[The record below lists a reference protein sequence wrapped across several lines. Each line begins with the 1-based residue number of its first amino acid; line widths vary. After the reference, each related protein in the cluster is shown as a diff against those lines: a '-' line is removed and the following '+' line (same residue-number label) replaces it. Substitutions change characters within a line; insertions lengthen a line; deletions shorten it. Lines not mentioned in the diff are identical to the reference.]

1 MEVREFLAYRARS
14 HAWLLCAVLI
24 FVGFLSICCRR
35 VPASTELQEW
45 ISQLASERFET
56 VRRAQ
61 TSIIQEGASAIPS
74 LESAFRGSTNE
85 QQRALIAH
93 VVGEIDA
100 NSYKALLLSVAT
112 KSDVEACLKYPNG
125 NALRR
130 LRQGDRSDVCQH
142 LEGLRSSFSE
152 RGRTRV
158 MELQQLI
165 GR

>member
-1 MEVREFLAYRARS
+1 MEATFFAYRARS
-14 HAWLLCAVLI
+14 HPWFLCAVLL
-24 FVGFLSICCRR
+24 FVGCLSICCRR
-35 VPASTELQEW
+35 VPASTELQGW
-45 ISQLASERFET
+45 ISQLASERFES

-61 TSIIQEGASAIPS
+61 TSIIRQGAVAIPS
-74 LESAFRGSTNE
+74 LETAFRGSTNE

-112 KSDVEACLKYPNG
+112 ESDVEACLKYPNG

-130 LRQGDRSDVCQH
+130 LGQGERSEVWRH

-158 MELQQLI
+158 AELQQLI